1 MKKFIILLLLSL
13 SLFGSNTTLLSVE
26 KQIIKKILYAVVPG
40 KKIINVYFQGSNIPK
55 SIKTNKI
62 IHIVKDYKEAD
73 VIIVEQKNC
82 KQNKYFHKPIIVLD
96 YNLLNK
102 CPNAIGAYFW
112 QKGRPNI
119 VMIEPRI
126 KKESIKLPD
135 EFKIYLE
142 SRVW

>member
-1 MKKFIILLLLSL
+1 MKKFILLLLLSL
-13 SLFGSNTTLLSVE
+13 SLFSSNTTLLSVE
-26 KQIIKKILYAVVPG
+26 KQIIKKILYAVVPD
-40 KKIINVYFQGSNIPK
+40 KKIINVYFQGSNIPD
-55 SIKTNKI
+55 SIKKNKV
-62 IHIVKDYKEAD
+62 IHIVKDYKKAD

-82 KQNKYFHKPIIVLD
+82 KQNKNLHKPIIVLD
-96 YNLLNK
+96 YNLLSK

-119 VMIEPRI
+119 VMIEPRV
-126 KKESIKLPD
+126 KKEGIKLPD